1 MKNRN
6 RNLDWI
12 IETGNFELEQEN
24 KKWNGFK
31 KSEAIHGIYIKENQ
45 ELNSWN
51 KPGTE
56 FNELEL
62 GRWTTYDG

>member
-12 IETGNFELEQEN
+12 IETGNFEIEQEN

-51 KPGTE
+51 KPGT
-56 FNELEL
+56 
-62 GRWTTYDG
+62 

>member
-31 KSEAIHGIYIKENQ
+31 KSEAIHGIYILRKIKNLTPEINQ
-45 ELNSWN
+45 GPNLTNLS
-51 KPGTE
+51 
-56 FNELEL
+56 
-62 GRWTTYDG
+62 